1 MQGKLAKIVPKV
13 MLGIMIIITA
23 TVLITYYTGHQELAL
38 VIQKI
43 QFYVIA
49 VGAVISILLLFKQRQ
64 QKKKAE

>member
-1 MQGKLAKIVPKV
+1 MQGKLAKIVPAV

-23 TVLITYYTGHQELAL
+23 AVLITYYTGNQELAL
-38 VIQKI
+38 RIQKI

>member
-1 MQGKLAKIVPKV
+1 MQGKLAKIVPAV
-13 MLGIMIIITA
+13 MLGVMIIITA
-23 TVLITYYTGHQELAL
+23 AVLVTYYTGHKELAL

-49 VGAVISILLLFKQRQ
+49 VGAVISILLLLKQRQ

>member
-13 MLGIMIIITA
+13 MLAIMIIITA
-23 TVLITYYTGHQELAL
+23 SVLILYYTGHQELAL

-49 VGAVISILLLFKQRQ
+49 AGTVISLFLLFKQRQ